1 MDFYRAIQS
10 KEWFVGCG
18 KQRRVSVILQGNVNL
33 VVVLGPTA
41 SGKTALGVALAEHY
55 NGEIISADSRQVYR
69 GMDIGSGKD
78 LDEYGDIPYHLI
90 DIVDPGY
97 EFNVFEFQQRFND
110 AFLSIKNDNHLP
122 FLVGG
127 TGLYL
132 SSVLNG
138 YQFTE
143 VPTNQA
149 LRESL
154 EPKSHDE
161 LVEHLKELTPNLH
174 NTTDL
179 LERNRL
185 VRAIEIAE
193 ADKVATKPS
202 VELPEIKPLIFGI
215 QWERE
220 KLKERITFR
229 LKQRLNEGL
238 IEEVEKL
245 HNDGVSWQS
254 LHFYGLEYRF
264 IAAYLQGELNKNDMV
279 QKLNSAIHNFSKQQ
293 SKWFR
298 KMARKGT
305 DIVWLD
311 GEGDVY
317 QQALKHGR

>member
-1 MDFYRAIQS
+1 MSIIFQS
-10 KEWFVGCG
+10 D
-18 KQRRVSVILQGNVNL
+18 VNL

-41 SGKTALGVALAEHY
+41 SGKTSLGVALAEHF

-78 LDEYGDIPYHLI
+78 LDEYGEIPHHLI

-110 AFLSIKNDNHLP
+110 AFLSIQNNNHLP

-132 SSVLNG
+132 ASVLNG

-143 VPTNQA
+143 VPNNQP
-149 LRESL
+149 LRDML

-161 LVEHLKELTPNLH
+161 LVEYLKKLTPNLH

-179 LERNRL
+179 LERDRL

-193 ADKVATKPS
+193 ADKVATQPS
-202 VELPEIKPLIFGI
+202 IVLPEITPRIFGI

-220 KLKERITFR
+220 KLKQRITLR

-238 IEEVEKL
+238 VEEVEAL
-245 HNDGVSWQS
+245 HNNGVSWES

-264 IAAYLQGELNKNDMV
+264 IAAYLQGELTKNDMV
-279 QKLNSAIHNFSKQQ
+279 QKLNSAIHTFSKQQ
-293 SKWFR
+293 TKWFR
-298 KMARKGT
+298 RMARKGT
-305 DIVWLD
+305 DIIWLD

-317 QQALKHGR
+317 QQALTYC